1 VRAVVAR
8 RTGERV
14 RKPTQFFDEER
25 VSSAATDGNIQRKC
39 EKKIGDNKRY
49 ASINVR
55 TLAMKGD
62 KNRKEACG
70 QTAAAVEWI
79 MEFEARGLGVV
90 GLQECRIPGRKE
102 TIELSI
108 LETRTADGNMEWAY
122 IVLYTYLPGFLPGH
136 TGIPVYRMKYLDD
149 EVIL

>member
-8 RTGERV
+8 RTGEERV

-25 VSSAATDGNIQRKC
+25 MLSATEDGSIHRKR
-39 EKKIGDNKRY
+39 EKKIGDSKRY
-49 ASINVR
+49 ASINVW

-70 QTAAAVEWI
+70 QTAAAVEWT

-102 TIELSI
+102 TIGLSI

-122 IVLYTYLPGFLPGH
+122 TCTAV
-136 TGIPVYRMKYLDD
+136 
-149 EVIL
+149 